1 MKFFM
6 NHITEAMAS
15 LKMFIEYFK
24 SSIPKIIS
32 IMAEKN
38 NYIPLKKD
46 IFIDNIQTDRI
57 K

>member
-1 MKFFM
+1 M
-6 NHITEAMAS
+6 NHIMEAMAS
-15 LKMFIEYFK
+15 LKMFIEFFN
-24 SSIPKIIS
+24 SSIPKIKR

-38 NYIPLKKD
+38 NYISLKKD

>member
-1 MKFFM
+1 M

-15 LKMFIEYFK
+15 LNMFIEFFK
-24 SSIPKIIS
+24 NSIPKIKS

-46 IFIDNIQTDRI
+46 IFINNIQTDRI